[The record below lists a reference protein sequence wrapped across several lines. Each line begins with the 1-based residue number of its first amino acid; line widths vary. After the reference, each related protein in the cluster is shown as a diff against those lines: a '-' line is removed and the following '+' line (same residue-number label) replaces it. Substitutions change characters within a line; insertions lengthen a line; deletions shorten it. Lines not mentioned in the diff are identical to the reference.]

1 MRSLFAFPNP
11 VNEVSARLVAGG
23 VVIMAVLIV
32 MMRLRPEGLWPS
44 DVRQRELH
52 AADETLA
59 LDAGA
64 DAVPAQPR

>member
-1 MRSLFAFPNP
+1 MNRMGRRLLAVLPWFAIA
-11 VNEVSARLVAGG
+11 VLSCGT
-23 VVIMAVLIV
+23 VLIV

-64 DAVPAQPR
+64 DPVPAQPR